1 MQWYESWF
9 DSPYYHILYEHRD
22 VTEARQLIDRLLD
35 FLQPRPGA
43 QMLDVACGRGRHAVY
58 LHSKGFDVTGFDL
71 SERNIAYDRSYET
84 PTLHFFRHDMRRI
97 FRRDAFDVVF
107 NLFSSFGYFE
117 TEQEHVDALFSHA
130 AALRSGGR
138 LVLDYMNS
146 QYIAGCMKDRETK
159 TVEGIAFHI
168 SRCLEKEFVLK
179 TIDFQAQGRPQR
191 FSEKLRLFSLADFER
206 MLARTGL
213 RMECVFGNYRLDA
226 FDVRTSER
234 MILVAAKP

>member
-22 VTEARQLIDRLLD
+22 ATEARQLLDRLLN
-35 FLQPRPGA
+35 FLQPPPGA

-58 LHSKGFDVTGFDL
+58 LNSKGFDVTGYDL
-71 SERNIAYDRSYET
+71 SEQNISFDRRYET
-84 PTLHFFRHDMRRI
+84 PTLHFFRHDMRRT
-97 FRRDAFDVVF
+97 FRRGAFDVVF

-117 TEQEHVDALFSHA
+117 TEKEHVDALASHA

-146 QYIAGCMKDRETK
+146 DYIAACMKEQEIK
-159 TVEGIAFHI
+159 VVEGTEFHI
-168 SRCLEKEFVLK
+168 SRFLEREYVVKSIAFTAEG
-179 TIDFQAQGRPQR
+179 QPQR
-191 FSEKLRLFSLADFER
+191 YAEKLRRFSLADFER
-206 MLARTGL
+206 MLGKAGL
-213 RMECVFGNYRLDA
+213 RIDRVFGNYYLEA
-226 FDVRTSER
+226 FNQRSSER